1 MDYIFKKGRPPLP
14 EEVRKSNSVRVRL
27 TDAELEALKNEAVAN
42 GVTVSDY
49 IREKINNDR
58 ADERG

>member
-14 EEVRKSNSVRVRL
+14 EEERKSNSVRVRL

-49 IREKINNDR
+49 IREKINNDG
-58 ADERG
+58 ANERG